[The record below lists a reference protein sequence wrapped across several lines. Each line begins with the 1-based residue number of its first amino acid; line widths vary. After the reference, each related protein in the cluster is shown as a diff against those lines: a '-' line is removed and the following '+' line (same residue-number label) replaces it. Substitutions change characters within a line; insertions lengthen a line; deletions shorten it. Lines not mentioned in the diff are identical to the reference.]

1 MKRDEILQ
9 SARRFLSRGTFEAG
23 AFSYAF
29 LTSSPAWR
37 EHGGLLATFG
47 GVRPGDR
54 VLDLG
59 CGPGVSAFGML
70 DRVPDIEVVGLDLSH
85 MMLRIA
91 ELQKRRERHGDK
103 VTFIRADAT
112 QLPFPDRSFDAVVG
126 HSFLYLLS
134 TPGEV
139 LAEVRRVLRPGRR
152 CAFLEPSDE
161 SFRTV
166 VPVDILAMA
175 PKDPRFVAAMVLWR
189 FYSRS
194 YGRFDEDRFASL
206 YRDAGFKLVDC
217 RPTLS
222 GMGFFG
228 VGERPEERQGA

>member
-1 MKRDEILQ
+1 MNRDEILQ
-9 SARRFLSRGTFEAG
+9 SARRLLSRGTFEFG
-23 AFSYAF
+23 AISYAF
-29 LTSSPAWR
+29 LTSSPTWR
-37 EHGGLLATFG
+37 EHGGLLATFA

-70 DRVPDIEVVGLDLSH
+70 DRAPDIEVIGLDLSH

-112 QLPFPDRSFDAVVG
+112 ALPFPDHSFDAVVG
-126 HSFLYLLS
+126 HSFLYLL
-134 TPGEV
+134 PEPDRV

-152 CAFLEPSDE
+152 CAFLEPSDDT
-161 SFRTV
+161 FRTI
-166 VPVDILAMA
+166 VPLEILAMT
-175 PKDPRFVAAMVLWR
+175 PNDPRFVAAMVLWR

-206 YRDAGFKLVDC
+206 FGKADLTLVDC
-217 RPTLS
+217 RRTLS
-222 GMGFFG
+222 GIGYFG
-228 VGERPEERQGA
+228 VGERPEERRAE